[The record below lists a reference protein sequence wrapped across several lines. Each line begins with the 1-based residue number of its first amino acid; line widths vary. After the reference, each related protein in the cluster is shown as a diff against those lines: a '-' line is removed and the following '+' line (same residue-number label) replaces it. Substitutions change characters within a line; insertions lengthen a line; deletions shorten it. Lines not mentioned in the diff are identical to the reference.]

1 MPTYKAGQEID
12 AYCTKCKMDLGH
24 KIVAV
29 VSGKPVKVECR
40 TCMTTH
46 NYRAAKGV
54 REPGA
59 VAAAP
64 PPRATG
70 PTSVN
75 VATPR
80 ATTTRSKPVDEL
92 PAVPPDGVHI
102 HIYKIFD
109 RFRPEQWIQHKT
121 FGIGVVVRE
130 VPPDK
135 IEVRFG
141 KEYKVLV
148 HGKTP

>member
-12 AYCTKCKMDLGH
+12 AFCTKCKMDLLH
-24 KIVAV
+24 KIVAA
-29 VSGKPVKVECR
+29 VSGKPARVECR

-46 NYRAAKGV
+46 NYRPSKGV

-59 VAAAP
+59 AP
-64 PPRATG
+64 PVEAARAAGPRASATAR
-70 PTSVN
+70 PATS
-75 VATPR
+75 P
-80 ATTTRSKPVDEL
+80 RSKVVDDL
-92 PAVPPDGVHI
+92 PSMPPSGVHI
-102 HIYKIFD
+102 QIYKITE
-109 RFRPEQWIQHKT
+109 RFRTEQWIQHKT

-141 KEYKVLV
+141 REYKVLV
-148 HGKTP
+148 HGVVP

>member
-12 AYCTKCKMDLGH
+12 AFCTKCKMDLLH
-24 KIVAV
+24 KIIAV
-29 VSGKPVKVECR
+29 VSGTPVRVECR
-40 TCMTTH
+40 TCMTSH

-59 VAAAP
+59 AP
-64 PPRATG
+64 PIAPPRAT
-70 PTSVN
+70 
-75 VATPR
+75 ATGSSPR
-80 ATTTRSKPVDEL
+80 AASPRSKIADDL
-92 PAVPPDGVHI
+92 PALPPDNVHI
-102 HIYKIFD
+102 LVYKISE
-109 RFRPEQWIQHKT
+109 RFRPEQWVQHKT

-141 KEYKVLV
+141 REDKVLV
-148 HGKTP
+148 HGVTL

>member
-1 MPTYKAGQEID
+1 MPTYKAGNEID
-12 AYCTKCKMDLGH
+12 AFCTKCKMDLLH

-29 VSGKPVKVECR
+29 VSGRPVRVECR
-40 TCMTTH
+40 TCMTSH

-59 VAAAP
+59 TPPVAPVRAAAS
-64 PPRATG
+64 ATG
-70 PTSVN
+70 S
-75 VATPR
+75 AR
-80 ATTTRSKPVDEL
+80 AVSPRSKVTDDL
-92 PAVPPDGVHI
+92 PAMPPQDVHI
-102 HIYKIFD
+102 LVYKISE
-109 RFRPEQWIQHKT
+109 RFRPEQWLQHKT

-141 KEYKVLV
+141 REYKTLV
-148 HGKTP
+148 HGVVL